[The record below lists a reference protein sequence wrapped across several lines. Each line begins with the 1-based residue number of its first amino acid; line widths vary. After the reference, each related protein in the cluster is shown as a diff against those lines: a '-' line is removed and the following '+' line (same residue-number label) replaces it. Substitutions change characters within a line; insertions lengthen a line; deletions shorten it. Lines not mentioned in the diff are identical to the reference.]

1 MHTHSLNSVLLVSLS
16 FSLSLSSLSMLFAL
30 MDSMWFRWVCS
41 NVGVVCSDRCIMGQV
56 VDRHGGPWVMGFGFG
71 LIWAFF
77 WVFSGL
83 IMWLLRFLGIFWV
96 DQCIMGQA
104 PINVASTFFWVDH
117 RHFFGYFL
125 G

>member
-56 VDRHGGPWVMGFGFG
+56 VDRHGGPWVMGFRFG

-77 WVFSGL
+77 WVFFGL
-83 IMWLLRFLGIFWV
+83 IMWLRCFLGIFWV
-96 DQCIMGQA
+96 D
-104 PINVASTFFWVDH
+104 
-117 RHFFGYFL
+117 
-125 G
+125 